1 MLGQRV
7 SPAPHSSQPTSIA
20 ITKGIRCLRAKQCGM
35 PDLGGDTYL
44 QPFFLMM
51 FPSTTSALQGKGDIS
66 LELFRLEQELG
77 QRRVSNEK

>member
-1 MLGQRV
+1 
-7 SPAPHSSQPTSIA
+7 
-20 ITKGIRCLRAKQCGM
+20 M